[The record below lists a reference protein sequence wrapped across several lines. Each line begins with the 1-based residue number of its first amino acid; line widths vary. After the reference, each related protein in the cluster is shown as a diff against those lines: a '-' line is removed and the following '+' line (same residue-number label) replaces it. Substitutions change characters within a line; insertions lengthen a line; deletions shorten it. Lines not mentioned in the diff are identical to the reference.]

1 MTKWEL
7 ARYIIDAKKSIDTI
21 LFISEH
27 GNKIIGINLRE
38 KITSAKT
45 KFYVCACVVLDKCFP
60 KSKKEI
66 CKDSM
71 INAVYYE
78 RDKNF
83 AHKDDNYQQREY
95 SSLSELADE
104 MKSQL
109 EKVAEICEPH
119 LPQGLTLD
127 YLSFD
132 SELFRIIHGV
142 TKEKEEAILNIKHP
156 NRNKHCDNGDP
167 GKIYSV
173 FSDTEDIKKI
183 DDADRSQY
191 ATILS
196 VGLCME
202 ETLQHLQ
209 DGCIRTNVLYNT
221 DIWLSVKSER
231 LSQIFKMRE
240 LKLLDVFDI
249 PYEPKTKKGQ
259 KAVIELMRKEGLLDD
274 ET

>member
-7 ARYIIDAKKSIDTI
+7 ARYIIDAKKSVDTI
-21 LFISEH
+21 LFIAEY
-27 GNKIIGINLRE
+27 GNQIAGINLRD
-38 KITSAKT
+38 KITSAKM

-66 CKDSM
+66 CKDPV
-71 INAVYYE
+71 INVVYYE

-95 SSLSELADE
+95 SSLFELADE

-109 EKVAEICEPH
+109 EKVAEVCGTY
-119 LPQGLTLD
+119 LPQELTLD

-142 TKEKEEAILNIKHP
+142 TKEKEETILHKKHP
-156 NRNKHCDNGDP
+156 NRNKHCDNGDM

-183 DDADRSQY
+183 DDADRFQY
-191 ATILS
+191 ATIFS

-209 DGCIRTNVLYNT
+209 DGCIRTNVLYKTNMWVS
-221 DIWLSVKSER
+221 IKSER
-231 LSQIFKMRE
+231 LSQIYKMRE

-249 PYEPKTKKGQ
+249 PQEPKTRKER
-259 KAVIELMRKEGLLDD
+259 KAVIELMRKEGLLDG

>member
-7 ARYIIDAKKSIDTI
+7 ARYIIDAKKSVDTI
-21 LFISEH
+21 LFISER
-27 GNKIIGINLRE
+27 GNQIIGINLRE
-38 KITSAKT
+38 KITSVKT

-66 CKDSM
+66 CKDPV

-109 EKVAEICEPH
+109 EKVAEVCETH

-142 TKEKEEAILNIKHP
+142 TKEKEDAILNMKHP
-156 NRNKHCDNGDP
+156 NRNKHCDDGEP

-196 VGLCME
+196 TGLCME

-231 LSQIFKMRE
+231 LSQIYKMRE
-240 LKLLDVFDI
+240 LKLLNVFDI
-249 PYEPKTKKGQ
+249 PQEPKTRKEQ
-259 KAVIELMRKEGLLDD
+259 KAVIELMRKEGLLND

>member
-27 GNKIIGINLRE
+27 GNQITGINLRE
-38 KITSAKT
+38 KITAVKT
-45 KFYVCACVVLDKCFP
+45 KFYICACVVLDKCFP
-60 KSKKEI
+60 KGKKEI
-66 CKDSM
+66 CKDPA

-78 RDKNF
+78 RDKNS
-83 AHKDDNYQQREY
+83 AHKDDNYQQKEY

-104 MKSQL
+104 MKYQL
-109 EKVAEICEPH
+109 GKVTEVCEAH

-142 TKEKEEAILNIKHP
+142 TKEKEEAILNKKHP
-156 NRNKHCDNGDP
+156 NRNKHCDNRDP

-173 FSDTEDIKKI
+173 FFDTEDIKKI
-183 DDADRSQY
+183 DEANQAQY
-191 ATILS
+191 VTILS

-209 DGCIRTNVLYNT
+209 DGCIRTNVLYKT
-221 DIWLSVKSER
+221 DMWISVKSER
-231 LSQIFKMRE
+231 LSQIYQMRE
-240 LKLLDVFDI
+240 LKLIDVFDI
-249 PYEPKTKKGQ
+249 PQEPKTRKEQ